1 MLGYVLRCRS
11 PKSAAPLLGFVDH
24 IQPPWGAQEGH
35 WSSARCLRSLV
46 DEIGFVSTL
55 VNKSFV
61 QAQRFAEGNAES
73 SNLFHKILSSKR
85 SVYR

>member
-1 MLGYVLRCRS
+1 
-11 PKSAAPLLGFVDH
+11 
-24 IQPPWGAQEGH
+24 
-35 WSSARCLRSLV
+35 V

-55 VNKSFV
+55 VNKSLV